1 MPIYPGMNERIDWYL
16 PLVGGAEMNRLL
28 NKPLVNILYTSRPYP
43 VIAVE
48 GFGST
53 LTEVRALP
61 IITYVEAFAPLAGV
75 VSGSAE
81 GTIYS
86 TYRMPDPDAFTHSA
100 SVVSGSASGTIYS
113 TYRMPDPDAF
123 IHSAR
128 VTSGSALVKLI
139 TYRNY
144 EPEGFNVSAS
154 VISGAAT

>member
-1 MPIYPGMNERIDWYL
+1 MPIYPGMNERIAWYL
-16 PLVGGAEMNRLL
+16 PLVGGAEMNRL
-28 NKPLVNILYTSRPYP
+28 KPLVNILYTSRPYP

-61 IITYVEAFAPLAGV
+61 IITCVEAFAPLAGV
-75 VSGSAE
+75 VSGSAG
-81 GTIYS
+81 GTIYSTYHMSEAFTHSASVVSGSATGPIFS

-100 SVVSGSASGTIYS
+100 
-113 TYRMPDPDAF
+113 
-123 IHSAR
+123 R
-128 VTSGSALVKLI
+128 VTSGSALVQLI